1 MPALESAFNHLEA
14 RLQLLVEG
22 SLARLFPTP
31 AWQAEL
37 ARGLTD
43 ALRHDARP
51 MEATGATNAP
61 MLAPDHFVIF
71 LPAHQARL
79 FQENPGLLAAL
90 AEHLRQAALEA
101 GFYFSVIP
109 SLRALPAPE
118 SDARHIQVVAHF
130 SQEHSGQTE
139 FLSEPLLATPAPTAP
154 AAAFLIVDGARLFPL
169 TEAVTNIGR
178 LPDNH
183 LAIPNGRISRHHA
196 QLRLV
201 RDRYVIFDLG
211 STGGTFVNGRRITQ
225 CTLQQGDIIS
235 LAGVPL
241 VFGADSADTAAP
253 TQEIPSARH

>member
-1 MPALESAFNHLEA
+1 MPALESAFNQLEA

-22 SLARLFPTP
+22 SLARLFPAP

-37 ARGLTD
+37 ARGLTE

-51 MEATGATNAP
+51 AEAGSAVAS
-61 MLAPDHFVIF
+61 MLAPDHYVIF
-71 LPAHQARL
+71 LPAQQARL

-101 GFYFSVIP
+101 GFYFSAMP

-118 SDARHIQVVAHF
+118 ADARHIQVVAHF
-130 SQEHSGQTE
+130 SQEHSGQTQ
-139 FLSEPLLATPAPTAP
+139 FLGEPLPIAHAPAAT
-154 AAAFLIVDGARLFPL
+154 AAAFLIVDGAQLFPL
-169 TEAVTNIGR
+169 TEVVTNIGR
-178 LPDNH
+178 LPENH
-183 LAIPNGRISRHHA
+183 LAIPNGRISRRHA

-211 STGGTFVNGRRITQ
+211 SSGGTFVNGRRITQ
-225 CTLQQGDIIS
+225 CTLQPGDIIS

-241 VFGADSADTAAP
+241 VFGADSAEATAS
-253 TQEIPSARH
+253 TQEILPPRQ